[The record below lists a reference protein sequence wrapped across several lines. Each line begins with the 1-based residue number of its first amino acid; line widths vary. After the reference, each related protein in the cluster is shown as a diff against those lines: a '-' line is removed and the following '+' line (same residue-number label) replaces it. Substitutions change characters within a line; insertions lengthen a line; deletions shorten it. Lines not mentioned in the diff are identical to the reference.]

1 MDVLDV
7 LLEATRRI
15 DVSVKGLAGT
25 KDAGGDFGRGAGGDI
40 SKRIDIVAENAVLE
54 YLKEIEFPCTVLGEE
69 CGRIDITNESK
80 GSIVMDAIDG
90 TTNAVRGFP
99 YYCSSLA
106 FVEGNT
112 LSSVTAGVIKNL
124 SNGQTYWATRGSG
137 AFMDNNPIRA
147 SMGEPG
153 YTIVGVNISGATPDT
168 ISRIQT
174 LASESHV
181 RHMGANALEMALL
194 AQGLMDAYVDVRNKI
209 RIQDIAVGY
218 LLVRESG
225 GLVLDENMDILDMDI
240 SYGRSVSYLAAA
252 NKDVANWV
260 AEKIGYGA
268 LGGI

>member
-1 MDVLDV
+1 MDVLEV

-40 SKRIDIVAENAVLE
+40 SKKIDIVAENAVLE

-69 CGRIDITNESK
+69 CGRIDITNESR

-112 LSSVTAGVIKNL
+112 LSSITAGVIKNL
-124 SNGQTYWATRGSG
+124 SSGQTYWATRGGG
-137 AFMDNNPIRA
+137 AFMDNKPIRA
-147 SMGEPG
+147 SVGEPG
-153 YTIVGVNISGATPDT
+153 YTIIGVNISGATPDT

-225 GLVLDENMDILDMDI
+225 GLVLDENMEVLDMDI
-240 SYGRSVSYLAAA
+240 GYGRSVSYLAAA
-252 NKDVANWV
+252 NKDTANWV
-260 AEKIGYGA
+260 ADKIGYGA

>member
-15 DVSVKGLAGT
+15 DTSVKGLAGT

-40 SKRIDIVAENAVLE
+40 SKKIDIVAENAVLE
-54 YLKEIEFPCTVLGEE
+54 YLREIEFPCTVLGEE
-69 CGRIDITNESK
+69 CGRIDITNESR
-80 GSIVMDAIDG
+80 GSVVMDAIDG

-106 FVEGNT
+106 FVEGDT

-124 SNGQTYWATRGSG
+124 SNGQTYWATRGGG
-137 AFMDNNPIRA
+137 AFMDNKPIRA
-147 SMGEPG
+147 SVGEPG
-153 YTIVGVNISGATPDT
+153 YTIIGINISGATPEA

-225 GLVLDENMDILDMDI
+225 GVVLDENMEILDMDI

-252 NKDVANWV
+252 NIDTANWV